1 MKNKQ
6 DGRGKAEYV
15 QDTEENIRRLGRGGE
30 GLHESLRDAQERGV
44 TDAQPTEAPPR
55 IGGAKAGAAPP
66 RSGGKHRSRDG
77 RPGSG

>member
-15 QDTEENIRRLGRGGE
+15 QQTEENIRRLGPGGE

-44 TDAQPTEAPPR
+44 TNALPAQAPR
-55 IGGAKAGAAPP
+55 ASGGKEGAAPP
-66 RSGGKHRSRDG
+66 PTGGTPRPG
-77 RPGSG
+77 GGGPGSG

>member
-15 QDTEENIRRLGRGGE
+15 QETEENIRRLGAGGE

-44 TDAQPTEAPPR
+44 TNARPAEAPPGR
-55 IGGAKAGAAPP
+55 GGGQEVPP
-66 RSGGKHRSRDG
+66 RSAGTSRPRDG

>member
-15 QDTEENIRRLGRGGE
+15 QETEENIRRLGPGGE

-44 TDAQPTEAPPR
+44 TSALPAQVPPGSGGNKGEAAPPR
-55 IGGAKAGAAPP
+55 IGGTPRPRGGSPGAG
-66 RSGGKHRSRDG
+66 
-77 RPGSG
+77 